1 MGVVVYLIHMMLKN
15 IKAKG
20 FTVLEFLI
28 VLAIIL
34 LLIAIILPNL
44 QKSREK
50 SVEEKKVSDIKIV
63 ALGLEQYK
71 QICGS
76 YPEKI
81 EKLATCPQMN
91 SETNLGTFI
100 PELDKLQFSVGS
112 SEYLYYPI
120 SLNPIDTNECT
131 GYHLAVKLGHDIT
144 GTNLSVGD
152 KNFDSRTAPSCG
164 NTSAV
169 GFDGND
175 PAIFDI
181 AR

>member
-1 MGVVVYLIHMMLKN
+1 MMLKN
-15 IKAKG
+15 MKAKG

-81 EKLATCPQMN
+81 DKLSTCSQMN

-100 PELDKLQFSVGS
+100 PGLENMRFSVGS
-112 SEYLYYPI
+112 SEYYYYPI
-120 SLNPIDTNECT
+120 SLNPINNNECT
-131 GYHLAVKLGHDIT
+131 GYHLAVKLSRDIT
-144 GTNLSVGD
+144 GTTLSVGD
-152 KNFDSRTAPSCG
+152 KSFDSQSAPSCG

-175 PAIFDI
+175 PTIFDI

>member
-1 MGVVVYLIHMMLKN
+1 M
-15 IKAKG
+15 
-20 FTVLEFLI
+20 
-28 VLAIIL
+28 
-34 LLIAIILPNL
+34 
-44 QKSREK
+44 
-50 SVEEKKVSDIKIV
+50 EEKKVSDIKIV

-71 QICGS
+71 QICGA

-81 EKLATCPQMN
+81 EKLATCTQMN

-100 PELDKLQFSVGS
+100 PGLDNMRFSVGS
-112 SEYLYYPI
+112 SEYYYFPI
-120 SLNPIDTNECT
+120 SLNPINNSECT
-131 GYHLAVKLGHDIT
+131 GYHLAVKLTHEIT

-152 KNFDSRTAPSCG
+152 KNFDSRTMSSCG

-175 PAIFDI
+175 PTIFDI

>member
-1 MGVVVYLIHMMLKN
+1 MMIKN

-34 LLIAIILPNL
+34 VLIAIILPNL

-81 EKLATCPQMN
+81 EKLATCAQMN

-100 PELDKLQFSVGS
+100 PNLDTMRFSIGS
-112 SEYLYYPI
+112 SEYYYYPI
-120 SLNPIDTNECT
+120 SLNSIDTNDCT
-131 GYHLAVKLGHDIT
+131 GYHLGVKLNHDIT
-144 GTNLSVGD
+144 GTALSVGD
-152 KNFDSRTAPSCG
+152 KNFDSRSMPSCG

-169 GFDGND
+169 GFEGGD
-175 PAIFDI
+175 PTIFDI